1 MEVYL
6 DSHVNALATRF
17 RRHTLLDLAKEFFE
31 IAWEGLRRQNVVNA
45 LGDDETIYLKPLK
58 DLLDQGKCPAD
69 ILLDKWQGELHQD
82 IKRLIAYSAYKLP

>member
-17 RRHTLLDLAKEFFE
+17 RRHSLLELAKEFFE
-31 IAWEGLRRQNVVNA
+31 IAWEGLRRQNVVND

-58 DLLDQGKCPAD
+58 GLLDQGKCPAD